1 VKKSDVRTPKT
12 GKIKNQHYAKV
23 SIYRVAVRRH
33 FEARHRLVGGDWG
46 SENELHAHHYEVEIS
61 LEGARLAEHGYLVDI
76 TAIEASL
83 DAILARIA
91 GTTLNDLSEFSGLN
105 PSIERLAEIFCR
117 SALAG
122 MAVPT
127 LSAISVKVFESGSAW
142 ASCRRELP

>member
-1 VKKSDVRTPKT
+1 MEKLGLKRMPEQIECFDISNIGGR
-12 GKIKNQHYAKV
+12 YA
-23 SIYRVAVRRH
+23 
-33 FEARHRLVGGDWG
+33 VG
-46 SENELHAHHYEVEIS
+46 AMVTF
-61 LEGARLAEHGYLVDI
+61 VDI